1 LRGQPRNAQERC
13 SRTVCYDKDNYN
25 DNDYLKTGG
34 ATADRLKSVMQYPL
48 YTGSMT
54 TRPQD
59 HFIQVQGHTVRY
71 WAQGEAGPTVL
82 LLHGISCSVVEW
94 EHNIAALATQ
104 HRVIALD
111 LLGCGLSD
119 KPLDADYDMQSQ
131 AKFVFAF
138 MDAMGLSHASM
149 VGNSMG
155 GCIALECVG
164 MLILGVIMPKLGMSG
179 AG

>member
-1 LRGQPRNAQERC
+1 
-13 SRTVCYDKDNYN
+13 
-25 DNDYLKTGG
+25 
-34 ATADRLKSVMQYPL
+34 M
-48 YTGSMT
+48 
-54 TRPQD
+54 
-59 HFIQVQGHTVRY
+59 
-71 WAQGEAGPTVL
+71 

-94 EHNIAALATQ
+94 EYNIAALATQ

-119 KPLDADYDMQSQ
+119 KLLDADYDMQSQ

-138 MDAMGLSHASM
+138 MDAMGLSHTSM

-164 MLILGVIMPKLGMSG
+164 MLMLSVIMPKLGMSG